1 MTLGL
6 PADVRACLF
15 DLDGVITD
23 TTSLHAAAWR
33 EVLDTSPHRRED
45 KWSRPF
51 VADIDYGEFFV
62 GRSSADGVRCF
73 LSSRGIELPEGGP
86 DDPPGRPDTVRGL
99 VHRQLDIYE
108 AMIRSQPA
116 QVCRDTVAYV
126 MRARDR
132 GLLTAVVT
140 SNADCREILR
150 AAGVETL
157 FDAWIDGIV
166 AASRSLRSK
175 PCPDTLLAA
184 ARDLG
189 QHPAHCA
196 VFDATR
202 AGVDAG
208 RSGHFGWVV
217 GVARTGRS
225 DGWYARGADVVVE
238 SLQDLAGSPDRRSRP

>member
-6 PADVRACLF
+6 PADIRACLF

-33 EVLDTSPHRRED
+33 EVFDMLPHGRED
-45 KWSRPF
+45 DGPVPF
-51 VADIDYGEFFV
+51 VADIDYGEFFD

-73 LSSRGIELPEGGP
+73 LASRGIGLPEGSPG
-86 DDPPGRPDTVRGL
+86 DPSGRTDTVQGL
-99 VHRQLDIYE
+99 VRRQLDLYE
-108 AMIRSQPA
+108 AGIRSQPA
-116 QVCRDTVAYV
+116 QVCQDTVAYV

-150 AAGVETL
+150 AARVETL
-157 FDAWIDGIV
+157 FDAWIDGVV

-175 PCPDTLLAA
+175 PRPDTLLAA

-189 QHPAHCA
+189 QHPADC
-196 VFDATR
+196 VVLDATR

-225 DGWYARGADVVVE
+225 DALYARGADVVVE
-238 SLQDLAGSPDRRSRP
+238 SLLDLAGSPDPRTRL

>member
-23 TTSLHAAAWR
+23 TTSLHAAAWS
-33 EVLDTSPHRRED
+33 EVLDTSLHRRED
-45 KWSRPF
+45 DGSLPS
-51 VADIDYGEFFV
+51 VADIDYGELFD
-62 GRSSADGVRCF
+62 GRSSADGLRRF
-73 LSSRGIELPEGGP
+73 LTSRGIDLPEGSPG
-86 DDPPGRPDTVRGL
+86 DPPGRADTVQGL
-99 VHRQLDIYE
+99 LRRQLDLYE
-108 AMIRSQPA
+108 ARIRSQPA
-116 QVCRDTVAYV
+116 QVCQDTIAYV

-150 AAGVETL
+150 SARVETL
-157 FDAWIDGIV
+157 FDAWIDGVV
-166 AASRSLRSK
+166 AASRDLRGK

-189 QHPAHCA
+189 QRPAHCA

-202 AGVDAG
+202 AGVDAA
-208 RSGHFGWVV
+208 RSGHFGWVI
-217 GVARTGRS
+217 GVTRTGRS
-225 DGWYARGADVVVE
+225 DAWYRSGADIVVE
-238 SLQDLAGSPDRRSRP
+238 DLQDLTGSPDPRPKP